1 MIAPKLSK
9 SMSETQA
16 KEGLQS
22 AINKLA
28 EIYTMIGTITIEEVD
43 RHPVLQ
49 PIVAEYRSGL
59 KYLEALADDKIP
71 F

>member
-1 MIAPKLSK
+1 MQAPQLAK

-16 KEGLQS
+16 KEGLQT

-28 EIYTMIGTITIEEVD
+28 GIYITVEEAD

-49 PIVAEYRSGL
+49 PFVAEYRNGI
-59 KYLEALADDKIP
+59 KFLEALADDEIP